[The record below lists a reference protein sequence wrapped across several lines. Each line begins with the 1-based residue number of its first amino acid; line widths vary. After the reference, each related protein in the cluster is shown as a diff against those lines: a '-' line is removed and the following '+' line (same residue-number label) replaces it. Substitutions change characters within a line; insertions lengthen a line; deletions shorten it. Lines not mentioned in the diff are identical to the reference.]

1 MQATP
6 QQPPPMNQAYAQSY
20 GGPPQQPNTAPYSLP
35 QPISSGNVDLSNI
48 RPLNSG
54 SLSLSEAA
62 EKERSYGGGKAGFYD
77 DGRNGTITLP
87 RSLCPA
93 LIVHGG

>member
-1 MQATP
+1 
-6 QQPPPMNQAYAQSY
+6 MNQGYAQSY

-77 DGRNGTITLP
+77 EGRNGTLSPP
-87 RSLCPA
+87 RSLHIT
-93 LIVHGG
+93 LIVCDG